1 MKKLFTIL
9 SAVSFMLFALVD
21 FCKNVLETYFHIQ
34 LMNGIGNFS
43 NKDYF
48 VDSRM
53 CQAVLIILAIVCL
66 VIAIAEIIREKKK

>member
-9 SAVSFMLFALVD
+9 SAVSFILFALVD
-21 FCKNVLETYFHIQ
+21 FGKNVLETYFHIQ

>member
-21 FCKNVLETYFHIQ
+21 FGKNVLETYFHIQ

>member
-21 FCKNVLETYFHIQ
+21 FGKNVLETYFHIH

-66 VIAIAEIIREKKK
+66 VIAITEILREKKK